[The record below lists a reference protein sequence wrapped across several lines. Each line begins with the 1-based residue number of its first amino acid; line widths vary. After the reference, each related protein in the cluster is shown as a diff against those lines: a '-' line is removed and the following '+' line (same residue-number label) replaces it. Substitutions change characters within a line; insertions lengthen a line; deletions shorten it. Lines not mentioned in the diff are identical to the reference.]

1 MYKKQKQQIHIIG
14 IGGIGMSSIAEVL
27 LRQGYPISGSD
38 LNDTDTIRR
47 LRELGATIFIGHRG
61 ENIEGAKAVVYS
73 SAVNLR
79 ENPEVRCAQQLG
91 IPTVARAEMLAELMR
106 LKFGIAVAGTHG
118 KTTTTSMIAQV
129 LAIAGLDPTVIV
141 GGKVDFLGSNA
152 KFGHGEF
159 LVAEADE
166 SDGSFLKLSSV
177 LNVVTNID
185 NDHLEFYGQMESLRR
200 AFLDFANKVPYYGC
214 NILCADNR
222 EVRNLLPLITKPCIT
237 YGFGAKPEG
246 SMYPHLRIVDYRQS
260 VAGIEYTLEREGH
273 IIGQFKLNVLGMHN
287 ALNATA
293 CYAIANEVDIGL
305 ADIQAGLAQF
315 IAVRRRFENKGSF
328 KGAQWIDDYAHH
340 PTEVM
345 ATLQAA
351 RALGKN
357 RVIVV
362 FQPHRYSRTQVCWNQ
377 FPTAFLG
384 ADRVYLCDI
393 YEAGEKPIEGVNS
406 ELLAK
411 CINNSV
417 YSGSLEATAAVVAK
431 DLNDGDL
438 IISMGAGS
446 ITKFSDLVRA
456 I

>member
-38 LNDTDTIRR
+38 LHDSDTIRR
-47 LRELGATIFIGHRG
+47 LRQLGANILIGHRR

-79 ENPEVRCAQQLG
+79 ENPEILHAQRLG
-91 IPTVARAEMLAELMR
+91 VPTVARAEMLAELMR

-129 LAIAGLDPTVIV
+129 LAMAGLDPTVIV

-152 KFGHGEF
+152 KFGNGTF

-200 AFLDFANKVPYYGC
+200 AFLDFANRVPYYGC

-246 SMYPHLRIVDYRQS
+246 SMYPHLRIVDYKQT
-260 VAGIEYTLEREGH
+260 VGGINYILERDGH
-273 IIGQFKLNVLGMHN
+273 AIGAFKLNVLGMHN

-293 CYAIANEVDIGL
+293 CYAISNEVDVGL
-305 ADIQAGLAQF
+305 SDIQAGLSQF
-315 IAVRRRFENKGSF
+315 VAVRRRFENKGTF
-328 KGAQWIDDYAHH
+328 KGAQLVDDYAHH
-340 PTEVM
+340 PTEIM

-351 RALGKN
+351 RASGNQRIL
-357 RVIVV
+357 VV

-377 FPTAFLG
+377 FPAAFLG
-384 ADRVYLCDI
+384 ADRIYLTDI
-393 YEAGEKPIEGVNS
+393 YEAGEKPIEGVSS

-411 CINNSV
+411 CISNSI
-417 YSGSLEATAAVVAK
+417 YSGSLEKTASVVAG
-431 DLNDGDL
+431 DLKDGDL

-446 ITKFSDLVRA
+446 ITKFADLLRA
-456 I
+456 L